1 MLGDRFC
8 FEEAWPVS
16 LLQELLGPGLW
27 APEVEQLVRQIL
39 SFGQYPE
46 ESVVF
51 IAAFTCNALLS
62 AEVESMRQQIRR
74 KREHLLVLL
83 HGRDNASREE
93 ALQEL
98 GDCAAVAYAA
108 LTTLLHER
116 KAKSA
121 LEAYLARLHTL
132 GYTLPPLPE
141 KPPPAVVSTPPLAL
155 GF

>member
-1 MLGDRFC
+1 MLGERFC

-27 APEVEQLVRQIL
+27 DPAVEQLVRQVL

-51 IAAFTCNALLS
+51 IAAFTCNALLP
-62 AEVESMRQQIRR
+62 AEVEGMRQQIRR

-98 GDCAAVAYAA
+98 GDCAAVAHAA
-108 LTTLLHER
+108 LATLLHAR
-116 KAKSA
+116 KARRA

-132 GYTLPPLPE
+132 GYTLPCLPE
-141 KPPPAVVSTPPLAL
+141 PSPPAVVGTQPVVP